1 MRSYMETS
9 KSSSTTTTTTIVPSP
24 YRRILVPHDGSE
36 MSDRALNHALYVA
49 KMAHAEM
56 VIFHVMETDSIPP
69 STLLAF
75 IKPDAGL
82 AAAREEVRTIFESA
96 VGRMLEEKVEAA
108 KASAINNVSYK
119 ISSGK
124 PADAIVIESEASE
137 YDLIVMSSSRIASSI
152 RALGSTAR
160 RVLDST
166 RKPVL
171 LIHE

>member
-1 MRSYMETS
+1 MEAS
-9 KSSSTTTTTTIVPSP
+9 KSSSTTTAIVPSP

-49 KMAHAEM
+49 KMANAEI

-75 IKPDAGL
+75 IKPGAGL
-82 AAAREEVRTIFESA
+82 TEAREEMRTTFEDA
-96 VGRMLEEKVEAA
+96 VGRMLEERVQAA
-108 KASAINNVSYK
+108 KTSGINRVSYK

-124 PADAIVIESEASE
+124 PSDAIVIESEASE
-137 YDLIVMSSSRIASSI
+137 YDLIVMSSSRITSSI

-166 RKPVL
+166 KKPVL

>member
-1 MRSYMETS
+1 
-9 KSSSTTTTTTIVPSP
+9 
-24 YRRILVPHDGSE
+24 
-36 MSDRALNHALYVA
+36 MSDRAFKHALYVA
-49 KMAHAEM
+49 KMANAEI
-56 VIFHVMETDSIPP
+56 VIFHVMESGSVPL

-75 IKPDAGL
+75 IKPGSSL
-82 AAAREEVRTIFESA
+82 AEAREEVRTIFEGA
-96 VGRMLEEKVEAA
+96 VSRMLEERVQAA
-108 KASAINNVSYK
+108 KASGINAVSYK

-137 YDLIVMSSSRIASSI
+137 YDLIVMSSSRITSTI

>member
-1 MRSYMETS
+1 
-9 KSSSTTTTTTIVPSP
+9 
-24 YRRILVPHDGSE
+24 
-36 MSDRALNHALYVA
+36 MSDRAFKHAMYVA
-49 KMAHAEM
+49 KMANAEI

-75 IKPDAGL
+75 IKPGAGL
-82 AAAREEVRTIFESA
+82 EEAREEVRTIFEGA
-96 VGRMLEEKVEAA
+96 VGRILDERVQAA
-108 KASAINNVSYK
+108 KASGINAVSYK

-166 RKPVL
+166 KKPVL

>member
-1 MRSYMETS
+1 METS
-9 KSSSTTTTTTIVPSP
+9 KTTATATIVPSS

-36 MSDRALNHALYVA
+36 MSDRALNHALYIA
-49 KMAHAEM
+49 KMANAEI
-56 VIFHVMETDSIPP
+56 VIFHVIEADSVPP

-82 AAAREEVRTIFESA
+82 EKAREEVRNIFEGA
-96 VGRMLEEKVEAA
+96 VGRMLEERVQEA
-108 KASAINNVSYK
+108 KSSGINAISYK
-119 ISSGK
+119 ISSGS
-124 PADAIVIESEASE
+124 PADAIVIESEANQ
-137 YDLIVMSSSRIASSI
+137 YDLIIMSSSRIVSTI

>member
-1 MRSYMETS
+1 METS
-9 KSSSTTTTTTIVPSP
+9 KSSSTPAMVSSP

-36 MSDRALNHALYVA
+36 MSDRAFKHAMYVA
-49 KMAHAEM
+49 KMANAEI

-69 STLLAF
+69 STLLGF
-75 IKPDAGL
+75 IKPGAGL
-82 AAAREEVRTIFESA
+82 EEARAEVRTIFESA
-96 VGRMLEEKVEAA
+96 AGRMLDERVQAA
-108 KASAINNVSYK
+108 KASGINSVSYK

-171 LIHE
+171 LVHE

>member
-1 MRSYMETS
+1 MEAS
-9 KSSSTTTTTTIVPSP
+9 KSSTLTSIVSSP

-36 MSDRALNHALYVA
+36 MSDRAFKHAMYVA
-49 KMAHAEM
+49 KMANAEI
-56 VIFHVMETDSIPP
+56 VIFHVMETDGVPP

-75 IKPDAGL
+75 IKPGAGL
-82 AAAREEVRTIFESA
+82 EEAREEVRTIFEGA
-96 VGRMLEEKVEAA
+96 VGRMLEERVQAA
-108 KASAINNVSYK
+108 KASGINAVSYK

-166 RKPVL
+166 KKPVL
-171 LIHE
+171 LVHE

>member
-1 MRSYMETS
+1 MEAS
-9 KSSSTTTTTTIVPSP
+9 KSSTTAFVSSP

-36 MSDRALNHALYVA
+36 MSDRAFKHAMYVA
-49 KMAHAEM
+49 KVANAEI

-75 IKPDAGL
+75 IKPGAGL
-82 AAAREEVRTIFESA
+82 EEAREEVRTIFEGA
-96 VGRMLEEKVEAA
+96 VGRMLDERVQAA
-108 KASAINNVSYK
+108 KASGINAVSYK

-166 RKPVL
+166 KKPVL

>member
-1 MRSYMETS
+1 MEAS
-9 KSSSTTTTTTIVPSP
+9 KSSSTTAIVSSP

-36 MSDRALNHALYVA
+36 MSDRALNHALYIA
-49 KMAHAEM
+49 KMTNAKI
-56 VIFHVMETDSIPP
+56 VIFHVMETDRIPP

-75 IKPDAGL
+75 IKPGAGL
-82 AAAREEVRTIFESA
+82 EEARAEVRTIFESA
-96 VGRMLEEKVEAA
+96 AGRMLDERVQAA
-108 KASAINNVSYK
+108 KASGINAVSYK

-137 YDLIVMSSSRIASSI
+137 YDLIVMASSRIASSI

>member
-1 MRSYMETS
+1 MEAS
-9 KSSSTTTTTTIVPSP
+9 KSSTSTSIVSSP
-24 YRRILVPHDGSE
+24 YRMILVPHDGSE
-36 MSDRALNHALYVA
+36 MSDRAFKHAMYVA
-49 KMAHAEM
+49 KMANAEI
-56 VIFHVMETDSIPP
+56 VIFHVMETDSVPP

-75 IKPDAGL
+75 IKPGAGL
-82 AAAREEVRTIFESA
+82 EEAREEVRTIFEGA
-96 VGRMLEEKVEAA
+96 VGRMLEERVQAA
-108 KASAINNVSYK
+108 KASGINAVSYK

-166 RKPVL
+166 KKPVL
-171 LIHE
+171 LVHE

>member
-1 MRSYMETS
+1 MEAS
-9 KSSSTTTTTTIVPSP
+9 KSSSTPAIVSSP

-36 MSDRALNHALYVA
+36 MSDRAFKHAMYVA
-49 KMAHAEM
+49 KMANAEI

-75 IKPDAGL
+75 IKPGAGL
-82 AAAREEVRTIFESA
+82 EEARAEVRTIFESA
-96 VGRMLEEKVEAA
+96 VGRMLEERVQAA
-108 KASAINNVSYK
+108 KTSGINAVSYK

-171 LIHE
+171 LVHE

>member
-1 MRSYMETS
+1 MVS
-9 KSSSTTTTTTIVPSP
+9 SP

-36 MSDRALNHALYVA
+36 MSDRAFKHAMYVA
-49 KMAHAEM
+49 KMANAEI

-75 IKPDAGL
+75 IKPGAGL
-82 AAAREEVRTIFESA
+82 EEAREEERTIFEGA
-96 VGRMLEEKVEAA
+96 VGRMFEERVQAA
-108 KASAINNVSYK
+108 KTSGINAVSYK

-137 YDLIVMSSSRIASSI
+137 YDLIVMASSRIASSI

>member
-1 MRSYMETS
+1 MEAS
-9 KSSSTTTTTTIVPSP
+9 KTSSTTTTTAIVPSP

-36 MSDRALNHALYVA
+36 MSDRAFKHALYVS
-49 KMAHAEM
+49 KMANAEI

-82 AAAREEVRTIFESA
+82 AEAREEVRTVFEGA

-108 KASAINNVSYK
+108 KASGINNVSYK

-124 PADAIVIESEASE
+124 AADAIVIESEASE

>member
-1 MRSYMETS
+1 MEAS
-9 KSSSTTTTTTIVPSP
+9 KTSSTTTTAIVPSP

-36 MSDRALNHALYVA
+36 MSDRAFKHALYVG
-49 KMAHAEM
+49 KMANAEI

-82 AAAREEVRTIFESA
+82 AEAREEVRTVFEGA

-108 KASAINNVSYK
+108 KASGINNVSYK

-124 PADAIVIESEASE
+124 AADAIVIESEASE

>member
-1 MRSYMETS
+1 MEAS
-9 KSSSTTTTTTIVPSP
+9 KSSTTAFVSSP

-36 MSDRALNHALYVA
+36 MSDRAFKHAMYVA
-49 KMAHAEM
+49 KVANAEI

-75 IKPDAGL
+75 IKPGAGL
-82 AAAREEVRTIFESA
+82 EEAREEVRTIFEGA
-96 VGRMLEEKVEAA
+96 VGRMLDERVQAA
-108 KASAINNVSYK
+108 KASGINAVSYK

-124 PADAIVIESEASE
+124 PAYAIVIESEASE

-166 RKPVL
+166 KKPVL

>member
-1 MRSYMETS
+1 MEA
-9 KSSSTTTTTTIVPSP
+9 STTAIVPSP
-24 YRRILVPHDGSE
+24 YKRILVPHDGSD
-36 MSDRALNHALYVA
+36 MSDRAFNHALYVA
-49 KMAHAEM
+49 KMVNAEI

-69 STLLAF
+69 SALLAF

-82 AAAREEVRTIFESA
+82 TEAREKLRTTFEGA
-96 VGRMLEEKVEAA
+96 VGQMLEQKVEAA
-108 KASAINNVSYK
+108 KTSGINSVSYK

-124 PADAIVIESEASE
+124 PVDAIVIESEAAG
-137 YDLIVMSSSRIASSI
+137 YDLIVMASSRIASSI

>member
-1 MRSYMETS
+1 MEAS
-9 KSSSTTTTTTIVPSP
+9 KSSTPAMVSSP

-36 MSDRALNHALYVA
+36 MSDRAFKHAMYVA
-49 KMAHAEM
+49 KMANAEI

-75 IKPDAGL
+75 IKPGAGL
-82 AAAREEVRTIFESA
+82 EEARAEVRTIFESA
-96 VGRMLEEKVEAA
+96 AGRMLEERVQAA
-108 KASAINNVSYK
+108 KASGINAVSYK

-171 LIHE
+171 LVHE

>member
-1 MRSYMETS
+1 MEAS
-9 KSSSTTTTTTIVPSP
+9 KSSTTAFVSSP

-36 MSDRALNHALYVA
+36 MSDRAFKHAMYVA
-49 KMAHAEM
+49 KMANAEI

-75 IKPDAGL
+75 IKPGAGL
-82 AAAREEVRTIFESA
+82 EEAREEVRTIFEGA
-96 VGRMLEEKVEAA
+96 VGRMLDERVQAA
-108 KASAINNVSYK
+108 KASGINAVSYK

-124 PADAIVIESEASE
+124 PADAIVIESEEASE

-166 RKPVL
+166 KKPVL

>member
-1 MRSYMETS
+1 MEAS
-9 KSSSTTTTTTIVPSP
+9 KSSTSTSIVSSP

-36 MSDRALNHALYVA
+36 MSDRAFKHAMYVA
-49 KMAHAEM
+49 KMANAEI
-56 VIFHVMETDSIPP
+56 VIFHVMETDSVPP

-75 IKPDAGL
+75 IKPGAGL
-82 AAAREEVRTIFESA
+82 EEAREEVRTIFEGA
-96 VGRMLEEKVEAA
+96 VGRMLEERVQAA
-108 KASAINNVSYK
+108 KASGINAVSYK

-166 RKPVL
+166 KKPVL
-171 LIHE
+171 LVHE

>member
-1 MRSYMETS
+1 MEASTL
-9 KSSSTTTTTTIVPSP
+9 SSSTTTVPSP

-36 MSDRALNHALYVA
+36 TSDRALDHGLYIA
-49 KMAHAEM
+49 KMVNAEI
-56 VIFHVMETDSIPP
+56 VIFHVIEADSIPP

-82 AAAREEVRTIFESA
+82 EKARGEVRNIFEGA
-96 VGRMLEEKVEAA
+96 VGRMLEDKVQKA
-108 KASAINNVSYK
+108 KALGINAISYK
-119 ISSGK
+119 ISSGS
-124 PADAIVIESEASE
+124 PADAIVIESEANQ
-137 YDLIVMSSSRIASSI
+137 YDLIVMSSSRIASTI

-171 LIHE
+171 LVHE

>member
-1 MRSYMETS
+1 MEAS
-9 KSSSTTTTTTIVPSP
+9 KSSTPAMVSST

-36 MSDRALNHALYVA
+36 MSDRAFKHAMYVA
-49 KMAHAEM
+49 KMANAEIVM
-56 VIFHVMETDSIPP
+56 FHVMETDSIPP

-75 IKPDAGL
+75 IKPGAGL
-82 AAAREEVRTIFESA
+82 EEARAEVRTIFESA
-96 VGRMLEEKVEAA
+96 VGRMLEERVQAA
-108 KASAINNVSYK
+108 KTSGINAVSYK
-119 ISSGK
+119 ISSSRK

-171 LIHE
+171 LVHE

>member
-1 MRSYMETS
+1 MEAS
-9 KSSSTTTTTTIVPSP
+9 KSSTSTSIVSSP

-36 MSDRALNHALYVA
+36 MSDRAFKHAMYVA
-49 KMAHAEM
+49 KMANAEI
-56 VIFHVMETDSIPP
+56 VIFHVMETDSVPP

-75 IKPDAGL
+75 IKPGASL
-82 AAAREEVRTIFESA
+82 EEAREEVRTIFEGA
-96 VGRMLEEKVEAA
+96 VGRMLEERVQAA
-108 KASAINNVSYK
+108 KASGINAVSYK

-166 RKPVL
+166 KKPVL
-171 LIHE
+171 LVHE